1 MTNERTGVV
10 GSFARLAIN
19 NAQFT
24 ETRRV
29 KPFHS
34 PMAASANAKKGT
46 LTPLDAPKI
55 YMGQNRITPGT
66 PRAQT
71 I

>member
-34 PMAASANAKKGT
+34 PMAASAKAKKGT
-46 LTPLDAPKI
+46 LTRLDAPKI
-55 YMGQNRITPGT
+55 HMG
-66 PRAQT
+66 
-71 I
+71 